1 MKQIELKQY
10 ITKTLGITY
19 HAAGIQMEVS
29 PQHLEAVAN
38 GRTPAG
44 YVLRKKLAAWGNGKI
59 DIAKLAMI
67 EPQEK
72 G

>member
-19 HAAGIQMEVS
+19 HAAGIQMDVS

-38 GRTPAG
+38 GRVPAG
-44 YVLRKKLAAWGNGKI
+44 RALCVKLAKWGKGRI
-59 DIAKLAMI
+59 DLSPLMMI
-67 EPQEK
+67 EK
-72 G
+72 GK